1 MTLHFLDSQASLMTG
16 NFPAAEIK
24 SDWLFEAFHR
34 RKPVAKS
41 YEALA
46 NYFSFLPSTQ
56 VSDLKVVV
64 DRKDVPVITT
74 VQQVEKGAKGDR
86 GESGGRGL
94 PGLDVSTTKGIL
106 EE

>member
-1 MTLHFLDSQASLMTG
+1 M
-16 NFPAAEIK
+16 
-24 SDWLFEAFHR
+24 
-34 RKPVAKS
+34 AKS
-41 YEALA
+41 YKSLA

-64 DRKDVPVITT
+64 DRKDIPITTT

-86 GESGGRGL
+86 GESGARGL
-94 PGLDVSTTKGIL
+94 PGLDVSTTKGIS